1 MNRFAILL
9 YGVLAYAAF
18 LFAII
23 YMIGFTSN
31 VLVPKG
37 IDDGLT
43 DPVALALLVDV
54 LLVIFFGV
62 AHSGMAR
69 PAFKD
74 QLTKVIPATAE
85 RSTYVLFASLQFAI
99 LFWFWQPIATTVWK
113 FDSQPAEWLLRGI
126 SLFGWV
132 LVFWSTFLID
142 HFDLFGLRQV
152 WLNFRNEPY
161 TQKPFTAR
169 SLYKY
174 IRHPLMLGFL
184 IAFWAT
190 PHMTLGHLVFTGA
203 MTAYILIG
211 IALEERDLVKHLGE
225 EYIKYRNKTSML
237 LPWLKR

>member
-1 MNRFAILL
+1 MNRLAILL
-9 YGVLAYAAF
+9 YGVLAYVAF
-18 LFAII
+18 LLAIV
-23 YMIGFTSN
+23 YMMGFTN
-31 VLVPKG
+31 NAVVPKG
-37 IDDGLT
+37 IDDGST
-43 DPVALALLVDV
+43 DSIALALVVDV
-54 LLVIFFGV
+54 ALILFFGV

-69 PAFKD
+69 PAFKAK
-74 QLTKVIPATAE
+74 LTKVISTTAE

-99 LFWFWQPIATTVWK
+99 LFWFWQPISTTVWK
-113 FDSQPAEWLLRGI
+113 VDSPPIEWLLRGI

-152 WLNFRNEPY
+152 WLNLRNEPY

-190 PHMTLGHLVFTGA
+190 PYMTLGHLVFAGA
-203 MTAYILIG
+203 MTTYILIG
-211 IALEERDLVKHLGE
+211 IAFEERDLVKHLGA
-225 EYIKYRNKTSML
+225 EYIKYRDKTAML